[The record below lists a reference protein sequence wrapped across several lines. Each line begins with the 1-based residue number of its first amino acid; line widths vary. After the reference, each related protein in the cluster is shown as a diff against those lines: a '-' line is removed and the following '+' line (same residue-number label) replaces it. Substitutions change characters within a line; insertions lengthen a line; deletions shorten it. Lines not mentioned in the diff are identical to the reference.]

1 MIYDI
6 QTASLWKRISAWLLD
21 FIILLILGTGFAFVV
36 STITNYSKYDDE
48 LHEYYAKYEEEY
60 NAKIDITQSEYEQL
74 SEEEKQNY
82 IDMFAALNSDQ
93 DVLYVYNMT
102 VNLMMIIIS
111 VSGLLSVLIS
121 EFILPLI
128 LKNGQTVGKKVFAL
142 GVVKVNAVRITNLQ
156 LFARAFLGKYAV
168 ELMIPALT
176 TLLLLIGHGGLFS
189 VLLLIGVSL
198 LQIGLCIFTKY
209 HQAIHDIFAYTVVV
223 DLHTQMIFDNE
234 DELLEYKKQNH
245 LEEVRNI

>member
-6 QTASLWKRISAWLLD
+6 QTASLWKRASAWLLD
-21 FIILLILGTGFAFVV
+21 FIVLLIIGTGFAFVV
-36 STITNYSKYDDE
+36 SLITNYSKYDEE
-48 LHEYYAKYEEEY
+48 LHEYYSYYEETY
-60 NAKIDITQSEYEQL
+60 DAKIDITQSEYEQL
-74 SEEEKQNY
+74 SEEEQQKY
-82 IDMFAALNSDQ
+82 IDMFEALNNDQ

-102 VNLMMIIIS
+102 VNLMMVIIS
-111 VSGLLSVLIS
+111 IAGLMAVVIT
-121 EFILPLI
+121 EYVIPLI
-128 LKNGQTVGKKVFAL
+128 FKNGQTIGKKVFSL
-142 GVVKVNAVRITNLQ
+142 GVVKVNSVRITHLQ

-176 TLLLLIGHGGLFS
+176 TLLLLIGNGGLFS
-189 VLLLIGVSL
+189 TLLLIGVSI

-209 HQAIHDIFAYTVVV
+209 HQAIHDIFAYTAVV

-245 LEEVRNI
+245 LAETRN